1 MRCDRLASVIFRA
14 AGSIFASRSA
24 RLAREIPRPTAKAS
38 EPRKTR
44 SARPAAL
51 PARRSWNLERP
62 RHCLQNRPTQTP
74 HRFRLLPALSAPDTL
89 HKAPKSHP
97 LDHFHH
103 CATNQPPRP
112 HPRPKTPDRLD
123 LHTHHNHRIT
133 IVLSSSSRPLAN
145 PLTNRP
151 RPPLYAKKPIKT
163 TPLPR

>member
-74 HRFRLLPALSAPDTL
+74 HRFRFLPLSQPLTRFTAPRI
-89 HKAPKSHP
+89 HP
-97 LDHFHH
+97 LETLTPYRTKNTPARLHH
-103 CATNQPPRP
+103 RPPSRHDRP
-112 HPRPKTPDRLD
+112 D
-123 LHTHHNHRIT
+123 LHDHLTT
-133 IVLSSSSRPLAN
+133 DSPIVLSFSSQ
-145 PLTNRP
+145 PLTPCTFTPSAAPSKPQNAP
-151 RPPLYAKKPIKT
+151 ELHYA
-163 TPLPR
+163 

>member
-62 RHCLQNRPTQTP
+62 RHCLQNRPHTDASP
-74 HRFRLLPALSAPDTL
+74 LPLLAALSAPDTL
-89 HKAPKSHP
+89 HGTTNPPARNSHP
-97 LDHFHH
+97 LPHQKHACTTSPQTPSRHD
-103 CATNQPPRP
+103 RP
-112 HPRPKTPDRLD
+112 D
-123 LHTHHNHRIT
+123 LHDHLTT
-133 IVLSSSSRPLAN
+133 DSPIVLSFSSQ
-145 PLTNRP
+145 PLTPCTFTPSAAPSKPQNAP
-151 RPPLYAKKPIKT
+151 ELHYA
-163 TPLPR
+163 